1 MQSLGRYILS
11 VTAAASLLGILQS
24 IAGKKGSSGTL
35 IQLIGGLFL
44 TFTVIAPVADIRLDA
59 GWDLPWELTAQGSA
73 IAAQGQS
80 LSRDQLRAIIKEQS
94 EAYILDKALSYQAM
108 LEVEV
113 TLSQDEIPAPAS
125 VRLQGSV
132 SPYARTVLQ
141 QWLQDDM
148 GIPKENQVWIG

>member
-1 MQSLGRYILS
+1 MQNLGRYILS
-11 VTAAASLLGILQS
+11 VTAAAILLGILQTL
-24 IAGKKGSSGTL
+24 AGKKGGSGAL

-44 TFTVIAPVADIRLDA
+44 TFTIIAPVANIRLDA
-59 GWDLPWELTAQGSA
+59 LWELPWELTAEGNA
-73 IAAQGQS
+73 IAAQGES
-80 LSRDQLRAIIKEQS
+80 LSQNQLRAIIKERS
-94 EAYILDKALSYQAM
+94 EAYILDKALSYQTT

-132 SPYARTVLQ
+132 SPYARTALQ

-148 GIPKENQVWIG
+148 GIPKENQLWIG